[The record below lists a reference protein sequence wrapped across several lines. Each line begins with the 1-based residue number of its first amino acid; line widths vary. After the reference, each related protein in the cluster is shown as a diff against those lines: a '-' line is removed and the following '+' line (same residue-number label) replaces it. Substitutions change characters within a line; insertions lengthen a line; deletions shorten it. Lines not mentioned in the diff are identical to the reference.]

1 MENTLNRE
9 IEALMTWRGTGRT
22 SVGRERVAMLEAVAD
37 HGSITAAAKA
47 LGLSYKTVWDGID
60 AINNLLPQP
69 ALIAQTGGR
78 GGGGA
83 TLTDEGRKLIVSFH
97 RLEEKLSLIAAAL
110 AEESEFHPDLLFWS
124 VAVKTSARNA
134 FRCRVLAL
142 DTEAV
147 AATVTLEIAE
157 GQRICAI
164 ITNDSAEDLALVP
177 GQEVLA
183 LIKASFVTFDESAQ
197 ANRFAGTV
205 IKRTDGERDAEIVL
219 DIGGGK
225 TLTAVG
231 PRGEIGLQPSDSAM
245 ASFSPSH
252 VILAVG

>member
-1 MENTLNRE
+1 MERG
-9 IEALMTWRGTGRT
+9 IEALLAWRGRGGG
-22 SVGRERVAMLEAVAD
+22 SIGRERIAMLEAVAE
-37 HGSITAAAKA
+37 HGSITAGARA

-60 AINNLLPQP
+60 AINNLLPRP

-83 TLTDEGRKLIVSFH
+83 NLTEDGRKLILSFH
-97 RLEEKLSLIAAAL
+97 RLEEKLSHIAAAL

-134 FRCRVLAL
+134 FRCRVIAL
-142 DTEAV
+142 VKEAV
-147 AATVTLEIAE
+147 AVTVTLELTE
-157 GQRICAI
+157 GHSVTAI
-164 ITNDSAEDLALVP
+164 VTKDSAEDLGLAP

-183 LIKASFVTFDESAQ
+183 LIKASFVTFDRMDPL
-197 ANRFAGTV
+197 NRFFGTV
-205 IKRTDGERDAEIVL
+205 IKRTDGEQDAEIVL

-225 TLTAVG
+225 TLTAVV
-231 PRGEIGLQPSDSAM
+231 PRTSTDLHPGDAASAGFNPSQ
-245 ASFSPSH
+245 